1 MAPSLHRRQ
10 RDRSNRQSPNDR
22 PPNREL
28 RLISFEIAPDATAEM
43 LFEVAVGKPG
53 PIGQAV
59 HLFLDEEG
67 VLKKIDLEFESEAL
81 PKIGDDTSTKE

>member
-1 MAPSLHRRQ
+1 
-10 RDRSNRQSPNDR
+10 
-22 PPNREL
+22 
-28 RLISFEIAPDATAEM
+28 M

-59 HLFLDEEG
+59 HLFLDEES

-81 PKIGDDTSTKE
+81 PKFGGDSATNE

>member
-1 MAPSLHRRQ
+1 
-10 RDRSNRQSPNDR
+10 
-22 PPNREL
+22 
-28 RLISFEIAPDATAEM
+28 M

-81 PKIGDDTSTKE
+81 PKIGGDSATEE